1 MKNKTGYVPKNQ
13 RKKILIISDEIRSHS
28 GVGSIAREI
37 VIHTSHHLN
46 WVNLG
51 GSITHPQKGQRL
63 DLSEDTNKQNNITDS
78 SVIIYPVDG
87 YGDPDTI
94 RNIIKLEKPDA
105 IMLITDPRYFAWL
118 FAMENEIRDKIP
130 IVYLSIWDN
139 FPTPLYNLPYYESCD
154 MLLGISKQTH
164 LIHKLVLKHGEI
176 PYVDLDETNMLINK
190 NTRHSKILKQISHGL
205 NNNYF
210 FKINESSKEYND
222 LQLFKKSLFN
232 DKEYDFV
239 LFFNSRNIRRK
250 QIPDTLLA
258 YKYFIDSL
266 SEKEASKCA
275 FVLHTELV
283 SDHGTDLSA
292 VKELLFSNEK
302 YNIIITNK
310 LFNVNEM
317 NLLYNSTDA
326 QILLSSNEGW
336 GLSLTE
342 ALLCGNP
349 IIANVTGGMQD
360 QMRFEDTDGKWYV
373 PSSNIPSNNTGYYR
387 RHGKWAFPVFP
398 SNRSL
403 QGSPPTPYIWD
414 DRCNPEDAAEQIKN
428 VYDLGKEE
436 RVSRGLEGQK
446 WALDNEAGFTSVH
459 QANRI
464 IESFDYLFSNWEPRE
479 KYSLIDTSQV
489 KNKVI
494 NHKIQY

>member
-1 MKNKTGYVPKNQ
+1 
-13 RKKILIISDEIRSHS
+13 
-28 GVGSIAREI
+28 
-37 VIHTSHHLN
+37 
-46 WVNLG
+46 
-51 GSITHPQKGQRL
+51 
-63 DLSEDTNKQNNITDS
+63 
-78 SVIIYPVDG
+78 
-87 YGDPDTI
+87 
-94 RNIIKLEKPDA
+94 
-105 IMLITDPRYFAWL
+105 MLITDPRYFAWL

-130 IVYLSIWDN
+130 IVYLNIWDN
-139 FPTPLYNLPYYESCD
+139 FPVPIYNLPYYESCD
-154 MLLGISKQTH
+154 MLLGISKQTK
-164 LIHKLVLKHGEI
+164 LINKLVLKHGEI

-360 QMRFEDTDGKWYV
+360 QMRFEDTDGKWYI
-373 PSSNIPSNNTGYYR
+373 PSSNIPSNNTG
-387 RHGKWAFPVFP
+387 
-398 SNRSL
+398 
-403 QGSPPTPYIWD
+403 
-414 DRCNPEDAAEQIKN
+414 
-428 VYDLGKEE
+428 
-436 RVSRGLEGQK
+436 
-446 WALDNEAGFTSVH
+446 
-459 QANRI
+459 
-464 IESFDYLFSNWEPRE
+464 
-479 KYSLIDTSQV
+479 
-489 KNKVI
+489 
-494 NHKIQY
+494 